1 MCLYTGAQCKT
12 PRPIEKDEDGS
23 HTTLLKKKGMYAALW
38 KRQSGGFIEE

>member
-1 MCLYTGAQCKT
+1 VLDDGKIT
-12 PRPIEKDEDGS
+12 EDGS